1 MEFCERL
8 REARRARFATAKA
21 AASYMDVPQ
30 PTYAHHEAGT
40 RKPKTEEIVRYAKA
54 FRVSPEWLLFGQ
66 SSDAAKLLPAK
77 PALDDVQSVNFVAV
91 RGMAQ
96 AGVWMEFDEFD
107 GQGLDPVPTVPG
119 SWRSFEQFAYQVKGP
134 SMNLRGIDDGC
145 FVICV
150 RYSDA
155 TGTRRDPD
163 IVVVERRR
171 GGVIERTV
179 KELVI
184 TKTETQLWPR
194 SSDARFQSPVVV
206 KKDKPDNQDDGTEIE
221 IVGLVIG
228 VWRPMGR

>member
-1 MEFCERL
+1 MEFHDRL
-8 REARRARFATAKA
+8 KEARRARFATAKA

-40 RKPKTEEIVRYAKA
+40 RKPKSEEIVRYAKA
-54 FRVSPEWLLFGQ
+54 FRVSPEWLLFG
-66 SSDAAKLLPAK
+66 AGGAKLPIAQPAIDT
-77 PALDDVQSVNFVAV
+77 LEVNFVAV
-91 RGMAQ
+91 RGKAQ
-96 AGVWMEFDEFD
+96 AGIWMEFDEFE

-119 SWRSFEQFAYQVKGP
+119 AWRSYEQFAYQVKGP

-150 RYSDA
+150 RYSNA

-171 GGVIERTV
+171 GGVVERTV
-179 KELVI
+179 KELI
-184 TKTETQLWPR
+184 TTKTETQLWPR
-194 SSDARFQSPVVV
+194 SSDARFQSPIVV

-221 IVGLVIG
+221 VVGLVIG

>member
-1 MEFCERL
+1 MEFHDRL
-8 REARRARFATAKA
+8 KEARRARFATAKA
-21 AASYMDVPQ
+21 AASYMNVPQ

-40 RKPKTEEIVRYAKA
+40 RKPKSDEVVRYAKT
-54 FRVSPEWLLFGQ
+54 FRVTPEWLLFG
-66 SSDAAKLLPAK
+66 SNAAKLPLAPAIE
-77 PALDDVQSVNFVAV
+77 PFEVNFVSV
-91 RGMAQ
+91 RGKAQ

-119 SWRSFEQFAYQVKGP
+119 VWRAYEQFAYQVKGP

-179 KELVI
+179 KELVT

-194 SSDARFQSPVVV
+194 SNDARFQTPIVV

-221 IVGLVIG
+221 VVGLVIG